1 MKRAVAGLGIVL
13 ALFIIVIV
21 FNTAAFK
28 SRQERFD
35 PVSIQ
40 YDPSRAFENL
50 SKAIQ
55 IPTVAYDDK
64 TPDYSQIT
72 AFHRFLE
79 RTFPLVHSTLKKE
92 VVHNYS
98 LLYTWKG
105 AHEARKPVLL
115 MGHMDVV
122 PIEPGTEHSWKHPP
136 FSGKIAGGF
145 IWGRGALDDKACVM
159 GILEAAE
166 ELLRK
171 GYRPDRTV
179 YFAFG
184 HDEEGG
190 GAEGGA
196 NIAKLL
202 ADRGVRLELALD
214 EGGTVT
220 EGVMKGIDA
229 PVALVGMA
237 EKGFL
242 YLELSTESS
251 GGHAAM
257 PPRETALGI
266 LCNAI
271 ATLERRQFPDRLTEL
286 PRAMFEWIGPE
297 MGLANRM
304 VLSNLWAFGGI
315 LKRQLAKNPST
326 AAMLHTTIAP
336 TMIQGSIKK
345 NALPIRASAIIN
357 FRIMPGETME
367 SVTGYVR
374 DTIDDPR
381 VTLKAVG
388 LNNNPSPVSDI
399 SSPGFKTVHKTIGQ
413 MFPGAI
419 VAPYL
424 VMVRTDSRHYAPV
437 ADSVIRFMPCT
448 MKPEDLARIHGT
460 NERIALSTYETY
472 IKFYMQFIKNADMK

>member
-1 MKRAVAGLGIVL
+1 MKKALAGLGIIVSICIG
-13 ALFIIVIV
+13 III
-21 FNTAAFK
+21 FNTVRFAGKQVRVEPAAIRYDA
-28 SRQERFD
+28 RQ
-35 PVSIQ
+35 
-40 YDPSRAFENL
+40 AFEHL
-50 SKAIQ
+50 SSAVR
-55 IPTVAYDDK
+55 IPTIAYDEK
-64 TPDYSQIT
+64 TPDYSQFIT
-72 AFHRFLE
+72 FHRFLE
-79 RTFPLVHSTLKKE
+79 KTFPLVHSKLKRE
-92 VVHNYS
+92 TVNNYS

-105 AHEARKPVLL
+105 TSETKKPVLL

-122 PIEPGTEHSWKHPP
+122 PVEPGTEKAWKYPP
-136 FSGKIAGGF
+136 FSGKIAEGF
-145 IWGRGALDDKACVM
+145 IWGRGTLDDKACVM

-171 GYRPDRTV
+171 GYRPDRTI
-179 YFAFG
+179 YLAFG

-202 ADRGVRLELALD
+202 ESRGVRLELALD
-214 EGGTVT
+214 EGGSITD
-220 EGVMKGIDA
+220 GVMKGISS
-229 PVALVGMA
+229 PVALVGTA

-242 YLELSTESS
+242 YLDLSVESS

-266 LCNAI
+266 LCGAI
-271 ATLERRQFPDRLTEL
+271 SRLEKRQFPDRLTEV

-297 MGLANRM
+297 MGFANRV

-326 AAMLHTTIAP
+326 AAMLHTTISP
-336 TMIQGSIKK
+336 TMIQGSVKK

-357 FRIMPGETME
+357 FRIMPGETMAG
-367 SVTGYVR
+367 VTEYVR
-374 DTIDDPR
+374 ETISDPR
-381 VTLKAVG
+381 VRLTAVG
-388 LNNNPSPVSDI
+388 VNNEPSPITGTAST
-399 SSPGFKTVHKTIGQ
+399 GFKMVQKTIGQ
-413 MFPGAI
+413 IVPGAV

-424 VMVRTDSRHYAPV
+424 VMVRTDSRHYGNI
-437 ADSVIRFMPCT
+437 ADAVIRFMPSI

-472 IKFYMQFIKNADMK
+472 IKFYMQIIQNADLQ